1 MFTKESLYIN
11 VIKYD
16 TQLRLDY
23 KKLNNEEIIDTN
35 NSIFLVSDDILSS
48 DISQKLN
55 SSQEEINNT
64 YISTLL
70 ISDTTKLVSKALSS
84 KLKDCEI
91 AKFNNEFDIVVLKT
105 TLFETKNYFI
115 KTGIDYIYSA
125 FHIMNLHLEQNVCKN
140 ELLLFL
146 FNNKAFILIINQQ
159 GIIVFHQTVDLPT
172 FEAVKKTHF
181 YEDDVDGQKLYDE
194 IYYLELNEII
204 HNILSKF
211 YEKKNDVFVEKIN
224 ILYVLKQL
232 SNEQIEQLN
241 NELMLKVDY
250 NPINIDE
257 AIFELSKNKHLKK
270 SFIKPRK
277 KVKKRDFK
285 NLYILV
291 FFFIT
296 FLAVYFLFSNYNSK
310 ENLNNTNQVIEK
322 EVESVSIDAQL
333 PDHISINDKIEQRV
347 KAVFDAISYDV
358 ILKELKLENNL
369 LELKGIFL
377 KNDTYINSLKPNLDK
392 LYQNSEYTAL
402 TNDSVINI
410 EGLVISREDILPSN
424 ITYKTNSKEYIND
437 EIMQVERVTEQ
448 LKILMPSNSIIKL
461 ISVNNDSLVKY
472 NYIINILVKEPKEFF
487 DLIGVLN
494 NELYSMYISYP
505 LSMLRTETGIEI
517 EFNLVFNQKK

>member
-1 MFTKESLYIN
+1 
-11 VIKYD
+11 
-16 TQLRLDY
+16 
-23 KKLNNEEIIDTN
+23 
-35 NSIFLVSDDILSS
+35 
-48 DISQKLN
+48 
-55 SSQEEINNT
+55 
-64 YISTLL
+64 L

-270 SFIKPRK
+270 
-277 KVKKRDFK
+277 
-285 NLYILV
+285 
-291 FFFIT
+291 
-296 FLAVYFLFSNYNSK
+296 
-310 ENLNNTNQVIEK
+310 
-322 EVESVSIDAQL
+322 
-333 PDHISINDKIEQRV
+333 
-347 KAVFDAISYDV
+347 
-358 ILKELKLENNL
+358 
-369 LELKGIFL
+369 
-377 KNDTYINSLKPNLDK
+377 
-392 LYQNSEYTAL
+392 
-402 TNDSVINI
+402 
-410 EGLVISREDILPSN
+410 
-424 ITYKTNSKEYIND
+424 
-437 EIMQVERVTEQ
+437 
-448 LKILMPSNSIIKL
+448 
-461 ISVNNDSLVKY
+461 
-472 NYIINILVKEPKEFF
+472 
-487 DLIGVLN
+487 VL
-494 NELYSMYISYP
+494 
-505 LSMLRTETGIEI
+505 
-517 EFNLVFNQKK
+517 